1 MPWALHSTINKRTK
15 NICSWF
21 FCLQAVTISLKYMN
35 KFFKQN
41 LLLISVFI
49 TGACVLI
56 IEVVAVRVL
65 SPHYGNTIF
74 TVSSVISVVLAA
86 LSIGYYVGGMFA
98 DRHPS
103 MRWFFGI
110 ILVSG
115 ILLLTVHLLGR
126 VILPIMS
133 INLSITMGPL
143 LSSAVLFFLPAL
155 LLGTLSPYAIKLQ
168 SVQFPDQGV
177 GDVSGKIFFW
187 STLGSILG
195 SLLSGFVLIPHFGI
209 DYIFIAT
216 GTTLFILG
224 FVPLLIFGLEKKQLF
239 RSLLIISLLV
249 FIAISTVQQKVDASV
264 YSKDGI
270 YEKITIYDGAFNERP
285 TRFFQQDKSPSA
297 AMFIDSNNPTDMVYE
312 YTRYYSVYKL
322 FKLDVQNALVIGAG
336 AYSIPKALLED
347 LPNATVDVS
356 DIEPSLFI
364 LSKEYF
370 GLEENQRLH
379 NHIKDGRRFLRDS
392 DKKYDLIFSDVYHSL
407 FSIPVHFTTQE
418 FFTIAKKKLSAD
430 GVFIANVVGDLS
442 MQQPSFL
449 MAEIRT
455 FQSVF
460 PNSYFFAVDATQK
473 TGLQNIIFVGYNG
486 NKKIDLYSDQLLSPF
501 TDKLIRIKEFDLS
514 QSPLLTDNYAPVEY
528 LSAKFLQQALGK

>member
-1 MPWALHSTINKRTK
+1 
-15 NICSWF
+15 
-21 FCLQAVTISLKYMN
+21 MN
-35 KFFKQN
+35 KFLKQN

-56 IEVVAVRVL
+56 IEIVAVRVL

-86 LSIGYYVGGMFA
+86 LSIGYYVGGKFA
-98 DRHPS
+98 DRYPS
-103 MRWFFGI
+103 TRWFFGI
-110 ILVSG
+110 ILASG
-115 ILLLTVHLLGR
+115 IIVLIVHLLGR
-126 VILPIMS
+126 IILPIMS

-143 LSSAVLFFLPAL
+143 LSSTVLFFLPAL

-216 GTTLFILG
+216 GLTLFVLG
-224 FVPLLIFGLEKKQLF
+224 FVPLIIFGFEKKYLF
-239 RSLLIISLLV
+239 KYLFAISLLV
-249 FIAISTVQQKVDASV
+249 FVAMSTVQQKVEGAV

-270 YEKITIYDGAFNERP
+270 YEKITIYDGMYNGRP
-285 TRFFQQDKSPSA
+285 TRFFQQDMSPSA
-297 AMFIDSNNPTDMVYE
+297 AMFLDSDNPTDLVYE
-312 YTRYYSVYKL
+312 YTGYYSVYKL
-322 FKLDVQNALVIGAG
+322 FMSDVQNALVIGAG
-336 AYSIPKALLED
+336 AYSIPKALLKD
-347 LPNATVDVS
+347 LPNATIDVS
-356 DIEPSLFI
+356 EIEPSLFV
-364 LSKEYF
+364 LAKEYF
-370 GLEENQRLH
+370 GLEETMRLQ
-379 NHIKDGRRFLRDS
+379 NYIKDGRRFLQDS

-418 FFTIAKKKLSAD
+418 FFTIAKQKLSAD

-442 MQQPSFL
+442 MHQPSFL

-455 FQSVF
+455 FQSIF
-460 PNSYFFAVDATQK
+460 PNSYFFAVDSPQK
-473 TGLQNIIFVGYNG
+473 TGLQNIIFVGQNS
-486 NKKIDLYSDQLLSPF
+486 NKKIDLYYNQLPSTLSN
-501 TDKLIRIKEFDLS
+501 KLIKIEEFDLS
-514 QSPLLTDNYAPVEY
+514 SSPLLTDNYAPVEY
-528 LSAKFLQQALGK
+528 LSAKFLQHSLGK

>member
-1 MPWALHSTINKRTK
+1 
-15 NICSWF
+15 
-21 FCLQAVTISLKYMN
+21 MN

-364 LSKEYF
+364 LSKGYF

>member
-364 LSKEYF
+364 LSKGYF